1 MFFSQNF
8 LNATQALHAL
18 QWPPDIINNMPK
30 PEANGMVVFLT
41 EEWEPWILQF
51 KMAGGK

>member
-8 LNATQALHAL
+8 LNATQALHAP
-18 QWPPDIINNMPK
+18 QWPPDIIINSMPK

-41 EEWEPWILQF
+41 EE
-51 KMAGGK
+51 